1 MANEKILVIED
12 IYYLRNDVVEMLQ
25 FEGYKVHGAENGKI
39 GLEMAREIH
48 PDLIIC
54 DIMMP
59 ELNGYQVFES
69 LRTDEDRSLAGIPFI
84 FLTAKTDRIDIRKGM
99 GLGADDYLT
108 KPFLSGELL
117 QTVEARLNNK
127 KIQNDLFEER
137 LNFLR
142 QNIATALPHEL
153 RTPLNTIIGFSDM
166 LSIEAGNLKPDQIAE
181 WAGHINSA
189 SLRLYRLIE
198 NYLAYVRLEAII
210 SDDNRRAVAHE
221 HVTKNVQTVIQYQ
234 ADYLAQKAHR
244 ESDLV
249 THINAPVAA
258 KILENDLTKIIDELL
273 DNAFKFSADGTP
285 VTLDVFTEGDTLHIQ
300 VTDAGRGMDE
310 NHFEEIGAYMQFDRI
325 FHEQQGAGLG
335 LVIVK
340 RITDLY
346 KGTLSL
352 ESELDKGTVVRVT
365 LNVAE

>member
-25 FEGYKVHGAENGKI
+25 FEGYDVAGAENGKI
-39 GLEMAREIH
+39 GLERAKEMH

-117 QTVEARLNNK
+117 ETVKARLNNK
-127 KIQNDLFEER
+127 QIINDLFEER
-137 LNFLR
+137 MNYLR

-166 LSIEAGNLKPDQIAE
+166 LAIEAGNLKPDQIVE
-181 WAGHINSA
+181 WAGHINNA

-210 SDDNRRAVAHE
+210 SDNERTAVAHE
-221 HVTKNVQTVIQYQ
+221 HVTKQVNTVIQYQ
-234 ADYLAQKAHR
+234 ADYLAQKAQR
-244 ESDLV
+244 EADLV
-249 THINAPVAA
+249 THMNASVDAQ
-258 KILENDLTKIIDELL
+258 ILENDLTKIIDELL
-273 DNAFKFSADGTP
+273 DNAFKFSQEGTP

-300 VTDAGRGMDE
+300 VSDAGRGMDATRY
-310 NHFEEIGAYMQFDRI
+310 EEIGAYMQFDRI

-340 RITDLY
+340 RITQLY
-346 KGTLSL
+346 QGTFTL
-352 ESELDKGTVVRVT
+352 ESELDKGTVARVT
-365 LNVAE
+365 LNVIQ